1 MSEHEFEAVRGLPG
15 DLPEGETVLWQ
26 GAPDWW
32 LLALDAFK
40 LRWVMAYFVVLTA
53 WRFANNVMKGVEP
66 ISALTTAV
74 AVFPLAIIAIVIF
87 CALAWI
93 NSRSTVYTVTTQ
105 RVVMRFGAALTKA
118 INIPFKII
126 ESASSN
132 VKPNGHGIV
141 AVKLVLPNKIP
152 VLLLWPHKKPGTI
165 RHPEPAFRCIK
176 DADKCATI
184 LAEALRIAHA
194 QTHAVTPGSETP
206 HAQVTDNDTD
216 TDTGTG
222 QPALA

>member
-40 LRWVMAYFVVLTA
+40 LRWVMGYFVALTA
-53 WRFANNVMKGVEP
+53 WRFGDGLTKGVEP
-66 ISALTTAV
+66 LSALTAAV
-74 AVFPLAIIAIVIF
+74 AVFPLAIVAIAIF

-93 NSRSTVYTVTTQ
+93 NSRSTVYTITSK

-132 VKPNGHGIV
+132 VKPNGHGTV
-141 AVKLVLPNKIP
+141 AIKLVLPNKIP

-176 DADKCATI
+176 DAAKCAPI
-184 LAEALRIAHA
+184 LAEALRVAHA
-194 QTHAVTPGSETP
+194 QTHAVAPTTEVSQVE
-206 HAQVTDNDTD
+206 AQGNSDA
-216 TDTGTG
+216 

>member
-40 LRWVMAYFVVLTA
+40 LRWVMGYFIGLTA
-53 WRFANNVMKGVEP
+53 WRFGDGVMNGAEP
-66 ISALTTAV
+66 VSAMTTAI
-74 AVFPLAIIAIVIF
+74 AVFPLAVVAIAIF

-93 NSRSTVYTVTTQ
+93 NSRSTVYTITTK
-105 RVVMRFGAALTKA
+105 RIVMRFGAALTKA

-176 DADKCATI
+176 DADKCAPI
-184 LAEALRIAHA
+184 LAEALRVAHA
-194 QTHAVTPGSETP
+194 QTHAVVPTTETSQSAP
-206 HAQVTDNDTD
+206 QGNTD
-216 TDTGTG
+216 T